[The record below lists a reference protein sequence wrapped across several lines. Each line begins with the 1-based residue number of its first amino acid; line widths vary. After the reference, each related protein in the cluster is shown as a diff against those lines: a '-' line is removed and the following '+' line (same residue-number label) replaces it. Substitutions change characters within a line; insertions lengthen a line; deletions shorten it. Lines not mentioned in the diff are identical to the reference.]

1 MADLKLV
8 DDITTKIIAIL
19 KKKPYQSARDV
30 SKGIGILI
38 KEVNSRLYSNL
49 EVIFEKEGTDP
60 PIWRLSEQQPLTN
73 VSRSVSGAEQM
84 HSPSEV
90 MNRSGLENRRHLND
104 QELTSLAAKL
114 LGSNEITFRANGI
127 QVEVS
132 LAERS
137 LSDPYFIFEM
147 IDADSMQVVINT
159 TAIPNSL
166 FRDKEYLYG
175 HLIHCVADAFIFRN
189 IEGSVSPMD
198 RDDLYHFKNQV
209 LLQLGFDPRKDPFS

>member
-1 MADLKLV
+1 MV
-8 DDITTKIIAIL
+8 DIKSVDEITTKIIAIL

-30 SKGIGILI
+30 SKGIGVLR
-38 KEVNSRLYSNL
+38 KDVNSRLYSNL
-49 EVIFEKEGTDP
+49 GVLFEKEGTDP

-84 HSPSEV
+84 RRPSEV
-90 MNRSGLENRRHLND
+90 MNRSGLENQRHLND
-104 QELTSLAAKL
+104 QELTSLAANL
-114 LGSNEITFRANGI
+114 LGSNEITFQANGI

-137 LSDPYFIFEM
+137 LSDPYFVFEM
-147 IDADSMQVVINT
+147 IDASSMQVVINT
-159 TAIPNSL
+159 TSIPQVL

-175 HLIHCVADAFIFRN
+175 HLVHCVADAFVFRN
-189 IEGSVSPMD
+189 LESAVTPMD

-209 LLQLGFDPRKDPFS
+209 LLQLGFNPSRDPFN

>member
-1 MADLKLV
+1 MV
-8 DDITTKIIAIL
+8 DIKSVDEITTKIIAIL

-30 SKGIGILI
+30 SKGIGVLR
-38 KEVNSRLYSNL
+38 KDVNSRLYSNL
-49 EVIFEKEGTDP
+49 GVLFEKEGTDP

-84 HSPSEV
+84 RRPSEV
-90 MNRSGLENRRHLND
+90 MNRSGLENQRHLND
-104 QELTSLAAKL
+104 QELTSLAANL
-114 LGSNEITFRANGI
+114 LGSNEITFQANGI

-137 LSDPYFIFEM
+137 LSDPYSVFEM
-147 IDADSMQVVINT
+147 IDASSMQVVINT
-159 TAIPNSL
+159 TSIPQVL

-175 HLIHCVADAFIFRN
+175 HLVHCVADAFVFRN
-189 IEGSVSPMD
+189 LESAVTPMD

-209 LLQLGFDPRKDPFS
+209 LLQLGFNPSRDPFN